1 MRFVLIL
8 LSSLT
13 CLTPFAQERT
23 FFQKKTTA
31 QLDLIVLTSGK
42 IITLERHNTKTVL
55 AFYNGDQLVD
65 ELELNIS
72 AKEEEVPVFLSLG
85 AERFFLQ
92 LGDYAFN
99 FTVSQNK
106 IVQEKKVAIPDGPM
120 GTTEKVLFIDDGI
133 SVEHYLNSREQYNVY
148 IKLEGKLLKKN
159 EKFNTSHLGALDS
172 FQKTPKT
179 TPRLIYSP
187 LNKELFFH
195 QPTDISYVGVEL
207 SEPDINIGLMYLE
220 PNQSYT
226 LRRYF
231 DQITGDRYVLK
242 EDKENRTLLKVSSFK
257 GSPFDNEYQTTPNK
271 WGVSE
276 TPYAIV
282 GGKLLI
288 METKKVKGLN
298 EYRFYL
304 KELL

>member
-1 MRFVLIL
+1 MRLVLIL
-8 LSSLT
+8 LSSLIY
-13 CLTPFAQERT
+13 LTPFAQEST

-31 QLDLIVLTSGK
+31 QLELIVLTSGK
-42 IITLERHNTKTVL
+42 ITTLERHNTKTIL
-55 AFYNGDQLVD
+55 ALYNGGQLVD
-65 ELELNIS
+65 ELELNIIT
-72 AKEEEVPVFLSLG
+72 KEEEVPVFLSLG

-99 FTVSQNK
+99 FWVSQNK
-106 IVQEKKVAIPDGPM
+106 IVQEKKVAIPDGPL
-120 GTTEKVLFIDDGI
+120 GATEKILFIDDNI

-148 IKLEGKLLKKN
+148 IKLDGKLLKKN
-159 EKFNTSHLGALDS
+159 EKFNTSHLGGLAS

-187 LNKELFFH
+187 FNKELFFH
-195 QPTDISYVGVEL
+195 QPTDISYVRVEL
-207 SEPDINIGLMYLE
+207 SEPDITIGLMYLE
-220 PNQSYT
+220 YNQSYT

-231 DQITGDRYVLK
+231 DQLTGNRYVLK
-242 EDKENRTLLKVSSFK
+242 ENKQKRTLLKVSSFN

-271 WGVSE
+271 WDVNK

-288 METKKVKGLN
+288 KETKKVKDLN